1 MPSDNQTSAAL
12 PTMRGPQPPGTV
24 RVMIVDDDGLA
35 RDALTRYVALD
46 ADVTIVGVYADAFT
60 MLDALATTAA
70 DVVVLDVRMPGMD
83 GLAAAAV
90 IRERHPGV
98 KVLLMTCLAE
108 EAVLRRAAADGVN
121 GFLFKDTAPETFADA
136 IRAVHRGVLVWAPEV
151 REFAADGSDVTEASR
166 VTLKERESE
175 VLDLL
180 CAGLSTRQIAQELC
194 LSVSSI
200 KVYTASLMAKLDAA
214 TRLQAV
220 VRAHDLGLVGQSTVN
235 ARADSP

>member
-1 MPSDNQTSAAL
+1 MPSNNPTSAAL
-12 PTMRGPQPPGTV
+12 PTMRGPQQPGAV
-24 RVMIVDDDGLA
+24 RVMIVDDDALA

-46 ADVTIVGVYADAFT
+46 AAVSVVGVYADALT

-83 GLAAAAV
+83 GLVAAAV
-90 IRERHPGV
+90 MRERHPGV
-98 KVLLMTCLAE
+98 KVLLMTCFAE

-121 GFLFKDTAPETFADA
+121 GFLLKDTAPEAFVDA
-136 IRAVHRGVLVWAPEV
+136 IRAVHRGVLVWAPGV
-151 REFAADGSDVTEASR
+151 REFPADGSGVTEASR

-180 CAGLSTRQIAQELC
+180 CAGLSTREIAQELC

-200 KVYTASLMAKLDAA
+200 KVYTASLMTKLDAA

-220 VRAHDLGLVGQSTVN
+220 VRAHDLGLVGQSSLSV
-235 ARADSP
+235 RADSS